1 MTSRGRLFPRR
12 WFLDLIVV
20 LALPVWCGVMRAQE
34 RVALRFDDAQSQG
47 WQSTA
52 QSGNPEQKQLPV
64 SPESKSMREI
74 VQYDPITAR
83 QRLKWIFLSP
93 FRPKSLVA
101 GVFSSGIGTASNSP
115 EEYGPHWDGFA
126 KRYGMRFTGVV
137 TSNVIE
143 GGLGAV
149 WGEDP
154 RYIRTSGEPVGYRVK
169 HIFRMTV
176 LAYRRDGHLAPAYAR
191 FVAYPGNNFLSNSW
205 RVSSAATTEN
215 AFKRTGYAFLGKV
228 IGNAVSEFWPEV
240 KRYVFRVKKPAQ
252 SSTTWADDPTLAGGA
267 FLSEE

>member
-1 MTSRGRLFPRR
+1 
-12 WFLDLIVV
+12 
-20 LALPVWCGVMRAQE
+20 
-34 RVALRFDDAQSQG
+34 
-47 WQSTA
+47 
-52 QSGNPEQKQLPV
+52 
-64 SPESKSMREI
+64 

-101 GVFSSGIGTASNSP
+101 GVFSSGIATASNSP

-126 KRYGMRFTGVV
+126 KRYGMRFTGVM

-176 LAYRRDGHLAPAYAR
+176 LAYRGDGHLAPAYAR

-228 IGNAVSEFWPEV
+228 ISNAVSEFWPEV
-240 KRYVFRVKKPAQ
+240 RRYVFRVKKPAQ
-252 SSTTWADDPTLAGGA
+252 SSTTWADDPTLADGA
-267 FLSEE
+267 FLSGE